1 MGRLWKTDQE
11 QEMTWPA
18 CPAGPGSLVLE
29 QPARLVLAQ
38 RREVG
43 PPPGLAA
50 TCRGLSPGPQGILVG
65 LLGLPSGPTPP
76 GPGKELLGS
85 SPQRLENEV
94 HAASPLHP
102 GGDDD
107 FLDDLG
113 VAGGLSDDDVG
124 PGGQQSPVVTIWGCR
139 HMEEERL
146 SDLGSHSLETGGTG
160 GQGASAWRA
169 ADSKGALASVWAWN
183 VLPTASLC
191 QTPIHP
197 SKPCLGTPPL

>member
-11 QEMTWPA
+11 QETTWPV
-18 CPAGPGSLVLE
+18 CLAGPGRLVLE

-50 TCRGLSPGPQGILVG
+50 TGRGLSPGPQGLLVG
-65 LLGLPSGPTPP
+65 LLGLPSEPTPP

-107 FLDDLG
+107 FLDDPG

-139 HMEEERL
+139 HMEGERL
-146 SDLGSHSLETGGTG
+146 SELGSHSLATVGTG
-160 GQGASAWRA
+160 GQGASPA
-169 ADSKGALASVWAWN
+169 GQ
-183 VLPTASLC
+183 
-191 QTPIHP
+191 QTPRVRSP
-197 SKPCLGTPPL
+197 LCRPGTPFPPPPSVRLLFIPQSPA